1 MVLNEPWNTTAL
13 RSAPARVNSSTTE
26 NTEAEADCGQVR
38 VIALG
43 KLGEGSKRGSGA
55 RAGQATSVKFPDF
68 RGSEAPLGHPRRT
81 NRRGSSAAPSTC
93 CGCHYR
99 RFKNDRCLW
108 RTRLPAIMA
117 SAVSNPCVRGPNE
130 SQGPLR
136 PTLTGRRLSGSV
148 TNGCRTHQNQ
158 RLILALLDLLNRKC
172 AAWRSQHPLSLTG
185 AVVLIKPRLIRALRA
200 VRSSERAVF
209 HPV

>member
-68 RGSEAPLGHPRRT
+68 RVPRPRLGTPGALIAEGAALLRQLVADIIAGSRMIDAYGEQGI
-81 NRRGSSAAPSTC
+81 
-93 CGCHYR
+93 
-99 RFKNDRCLW
+99 
-108 RTRLPAIMA
+108 PAIMA

-158 RLILALLDLLNRKC
+158 RLILALLNLLNRKC
-172 AAWRSQHPLSLTG
+172 AAWRPQHPLSLTG